1 MADWLAPQIDQPDE
15 DSGVRPAMQ
24 ARSRATRGR
33 ILKVLEKALSDQTI
47 DSLTVADIARKA
59 RSSVGAFYGRFA
71 DKATALDAL
80 YADHL
85 DVLTAHLLQ
94 ANQEGRRHRDVHRWI
109 GELVSACVTHGIENR
124 ALLAR
129 LAGRP
134 VALARPPASLAED
147 MAKTL
152 TVLKIKP
159 PHFAPPAAK
168 FLLSLIVGMSRDAA
182 LFQNDL
188 AGSDTARQVFISDIQ
203 KAALWYLTAPSA

>member
-1 MADWLAPQIDQPDE
+1 MADWLAGSIDQPVE

-33 ILKVLEKALSDQTI
+33 ILKVLEKALKDQTI

-71 DKATALDAL
+71 DKAAALDAL
-80 YADHL
+80 YSDHL
-85 DVLTAHLLQ
+85 DVLTTQLAE
-94 ANQEGRRHRDVHRWI
+94 ACREGRRHRDVHRWI
-109 GELVSACVTHGIENR
+109 GELVSACVRHGIENR

-134 VALARPPASLAED
+134 VSLARPPESLSEELAR
-147 MAKTL
+147 TL

-168 FLLSLIVGMSRDAA
+168 FLLALIVGMSRDAA
-182 LFQNDL
+182 LFQTDL
-188 AGSDTARQVFISDIQ
+188 SNSEAAQRAFIQDIQ